1 MLKFTKQQVIGACKA
16 ILQSFSRFGRLR
28 LFPLHGCKVSAVF
41 GDWGGGLSRF
51 WRFICCVLLQTRGT
65 YLAFGVVSAAA
76 DGVAIAQ
83 RLRV

>member
-41 GDWGGGLSRF
+41 GDWGGIVSLLEVYLLCFAPNAGNLSRV
-51 WRFICCVLLQTRGT
+51 WGGECG
-65 YLAFGVVSAAA
+65 G
-76 DGVAIAQ
+76 
-83 RLRV
+83 